1 MNAKRSSYSEST
13 FAVTETPVLI
23 EGTVNSDDYKM
34 IIRNDTSEVL
44 SCMTKDYKLVTNE
57 EVLDKSLPHIEE
69 RGGVLTEQKLFG
81 NGSRTSWTFQFK
93 EHPVTIGGEK
103 LYPQLNI
110 KNSYDGSSTVSIL
123 GGVFRLLCSNG
134 AIIGQIFESHSERHS
149 IWNTTL
155 NNGHIG
161 NMVKNTINSM
171 DKVFKKEFPVLFNT
185 QIKDHKDVVRAIEKL
200 PSKYNEDAVNYLLT
214 HKPKSY
220 WDLFNLLTWVLTHR
234 ANRDHETTHRLE
246 SEVYHFIRKMVPSMA
261 KA

>member
-1 MNAKRSSYSEST
+1 MSEKSLCYSDST

-34 IIRNDTSEVL
+34 IIRNDTCEVL
-44 SCMTKDYKLVTNE
+44 SCMSKDYKLVTNE
-57 EVLDKSLPHIEE
+57 EVLDKSLPHIKEK
-69 RGGVLTEQKLFG
+69 GGELTEQRVFG
-81 NGSRTSWTFQFK
+81 NGARTSWTFQFK
-93 EHPVTIGGEK
+93 RHPVTIGGEK

-110 KNSYDGSSTVSIL
+110 KNSYDGSSTVSVL

-134 AIIGQIFESHSERHS
+134 AIIGQIFDQHSERHS
-149 IWNTTL
+149 VYNTTL

-161 NMVKNTINSM
+161 KMVENTIDSM
-171 DKVFKKEFPVLFNT
+171 GKVFSTEFPVLFET

-214 HKPKSY
+214 HKPKTY

-246 SEVYHFIRKMVPSMA
+246 SEVYHFIRKMVPGIA
-261 KA
+261 RA